1 MYILGIWDGHDSGAA
16 LIKDN
21 QILAA
26 INEERLTRRKLEI
39 RFPEHS
45 IRACL
50 DYAHLAPSD
59 IKHIAVS
66 TFDFSKTLARVFPG
80 TKEAYYLIRR
90 RKKSPGLLS
99 TIKKRAK
106 YRLTK
111 LAQAPDQA
119 VKRAEP

>member
-21 QILAA
+21 QILFAV
-26 INEERLTRRKLEI
+26 NEERLTRRKLEI

-50 DYAHLAPSD
+50 DYAHLSPSD

-66 TFDFSKTLARVFPG
+66 SYDFSKTLARYFPG
-80 TKEAYYLIRR
+80 TKEDYYLIRR

-99 TIKKRAK
+99 TLKKRAK
-106 YRLTK
+106 YRLTEFGPSSR
-111 LAQAPDQA
+111 QNS
-119 VKRAEP
+119 